1 MPLLTLLAS
10 LLGLLPLR
18 IAIASPVYLLLVE
31 WAELRT
37 TARHLFLETEQFVER
52 VVALYQTYKI
62 Q

>member
-1 MPLLTLLAS
+1 MPLLAPLAS
-10 LLGLLPLR
+10 PFCLLPLR
-18 IAIASPVYLLLVE
+18 IAIASPVYLLLVQ

-37 TARHLFLETEQFVER
+37 TACHFFETEQFVER